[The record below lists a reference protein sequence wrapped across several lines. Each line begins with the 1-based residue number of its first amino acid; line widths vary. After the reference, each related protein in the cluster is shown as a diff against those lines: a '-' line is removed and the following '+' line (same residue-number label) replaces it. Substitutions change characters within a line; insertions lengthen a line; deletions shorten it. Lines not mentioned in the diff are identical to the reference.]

1 MIRNRPAHSWRD
13 DALLAACALAAV
25 PACAAD
31 GASGPALGVAQMVLG
46 LALVL
51 GLIVLASWL
60 LRRFGAGPAAT
71 GSLIRV
77 LTAATVGP
85 RERVVLVEIQDTWLV
100 LGVAPGRVNTL
111 HQLPRKQVAQADL
124 QPNGFAR
131 WLAHASRQQRAAPP
145 EASA

>member
-1 MIRNRPAHSWRD
+1 
-13 DALLAACALAAV
+13 
-25 PACAAD
+25 
-31 GASGPALGVAQMVLG
+31 MVLG

-60 LRRFGAGPAAT
+60 LRRFGAGPAAS

-77 LTAATVGP
+77 VTAASVGP

-111 HQLPRKQVAQADL
+111 HQLPRQQVAQPGL
-124 QPNGFAR
+124 QAPQGFAR
-131 WLAHASRQQRAAPP
+131 WFAEARRRQQTPHP
-145 EASA
+145 GASE